1 MRTFKTIQKS
11 DYQNVKFLID
21 QNEALFNA
29 KKIDKKRFI
38 KNSLSMAA
46 HLENMLNGHASPQK
60 SDLSP
65 TMLEFQ
71 IEQLKPQNRN

>member
-11 DYQNVKFLID
+11 DYQNVKFLIEH
-21 QNEALFNA
+21 NETLYKS
-29 KKIDKKRFI
+29 KKIDEKKFI

-46 HLENMLNGHASPQK
+46 HLENMLNGQASPKK
-60 SDLSP
+60 SDLRP

-71 IEQLKPQNRN
+71 IELLKPQNRN